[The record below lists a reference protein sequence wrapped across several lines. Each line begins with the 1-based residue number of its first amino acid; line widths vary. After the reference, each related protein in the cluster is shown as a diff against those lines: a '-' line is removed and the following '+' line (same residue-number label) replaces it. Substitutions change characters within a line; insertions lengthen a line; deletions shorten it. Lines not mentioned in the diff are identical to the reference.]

1 MFKFS
6 FEHFHISAEFLTD
19 FAMFTKEGNE
29 AVAKIVEKAKKNG
42 WSWSRTQ
49 AELYVLADSDAQLFG
64 EATDTAVREC
74 VYDACGFESNF
85 YI

>member
-1 MFKFS
+1 M
-6 FEHFHISAEFLTD
+6 TD
-19 FAMFTKEGNE
+19 FAMFTKEGND
-29 AVAKIVEKAKKNG
+29 AVAVIVEMAKNKG

-49 AELYVLADSDAQLFG
+49 AELYVLADSDAQLYG

-85 YI
+85 YV